1 MPNAYSVTGRSAGD
15 QVSSGY
21 EGRHLTFYESELAH
35 PSHEVDGVDL
45 VQKGD
50 PVLVG
55 DVIVGVALKTAL
67 ATTDLIAIDT
77 EGIWVL
83 AVDPSG
89 MMGPGTVDVGDAIYI
104 TDAAALVMLNAA
116 QLFGYALTPLPA
128 GEVAANVIVKVH
140 WGGFMSNP

>member
-1 MPNAYSVTGRSAGD
+1 MPNAYSVTGKSAGD
-15 QVSSGY
+15 QVSSSG
-21 EGRHLTFYESELAH
+21 EGRHITLYESELTH
-35 PSHEVDGVDL
+35 PDHEDDGVDL
-45 VQKGD
+45 VEKGD

-67 ATTDLIAIDT
+67 ATTDLIPIDT

-89 MMGPGTVDVGDAIYI
+89 MMGGGTVDVGDAIYI
-104 TDAAALVMLNAA
+104 DDAAALITLNAG
-116 QLFGYALTPLPA
+116 QLFGYALTPLSY
-128 GEVAANVIVKVH
+128 GTVAANVVVKVH